1 MNALIKTLLAR
12 TRKALE
18 VRSPGPQAGLPG
30 SDTPHEQPVP
40 DAVESATR
48 GSGGDIPVPASAAS
62 AETPGEAI
70 PIRICPHCGYEIRT
84 WILGDLTCTRCEND
98 IRTGEGMP
106 SPLYYRVSG
115 IAGNAGSGEYPA
127 APVPVGQSTGELPS
141 FGRGSGRLLRQA
153 GWQSGTKPLSRQ
165 RGAAAEQ
172 YPVLPSTT
180 L

>member
-1 MNALIKTLLAR
+1 MNALIKRLWTR
-12 TRKALE
+12 TRTALE
-18 VRSPGPQAGLPG
+18 VRSPVAHGGLPDRDG
-30 SDTPHEQPVP
+30 KQEQPARV
-40 DAVESATR
+40 AVESATR
-48 GSGGDIPVPASAAS
+48 ESGIPAPASAAS
-62 AETPGEAI
+62 TETHQEAI

-98 IRTGEGMP
+98 IRNGEGMP
-106 SPLYYRVSG
+106 APLYYRVSG
-115 IAGNAGSGEYPA
+115 ISGNAGSGEYAA

-153 GWQSGTKPLSRQ
+153 GWQSGTKLLSRQ